1 MFNAGLFSSDVDY
14 GEECEN
20 IDKKALPCPFSTIRT
35 DHKLGKVHGNAVYQL
50 NALMETK

>member
-1 MFNAGLFSSDVDY
+1 MFNAGLFGSDVDY

-20 IDKKALPCPFSTIRT
+20 IEKKRCPFSTIRT

-50 NALMETK
+50 NSLMETK